1 MSIDERAAY
10 RILMARSMLVKSRRF
25 YGVLVSN
32 VEPVKSRQFPT
43 MATNGKQHFYNP
55 EFVDGLT
62 QVELEGVQVHET
74 EHDAR
79 HHSTRRGYRDHEK
92 WNIACDYAINIDLV
106 DEGWTLPKC
115 ALIDPKYRG
124 MSAEDIYRTRELDEQ
139 RNQPKPPEPEQP
151 EDEPEDDESDGE
163 NEGDDESKPD
173 EPDGDEPDSDDG
185 DNDESDNDNGNDG
198 EDDDND
204 EGSEEGE
211 GEGDEADEEGDEN
224 GNAQGDGAEG
234 DGEEDS
240 SSGSGSADG
249 GDDDASKQAQSHGD
263 PGGCGEV
270 IDAAED
276 VSENAE
282 LDAKW
287 ERITRQAVSLAKA
300 IGQLPGHISR
310 DIQKANEPGQ
320 DWRETLRA
328 WFDQG
333 ALQTETW
340 NRPNKRFCGAGLYLP
355 GRARDGINK
364 VAFLIDTSGSMDN
377 IALKCVEKETQAA
390 LDDGVI
396 DEAVIVY
403 GDTQVNRVD
412 SYRTGESIEFD
423 PRGGGG
429 TMLRPLFDYVAE
441 QVDDAALL
449 VVFTDMEFEDL
460 NSTPAPHCPVLFAA
474 TGYPDKVRQY
484 LANAP
489 WDSPGIDVGEH

>member
-1 MSIDERAAY
+1 MINLEGMSVDERAAY
-10 RILMARSMLVKSRRF
+10 RILRARSMLVKSRRF

-32 VEPVKSRQFPT
+32 VEPVPSRQVPT

-62 QVELEGVQVHET
+62 QVELEAVQVHET

-79 HHSTRRGYRDHEK
+79 HHSTRRGYRDHGK
-92 WNIACDYAINIDLV
+92 WNIACDYAINIDLI
-106 DEGWTLPKC
+106 DEGWKLPKC
-115 ALIDPKYRG
+115 ALIDSKYRG

-139 RNQPKPPEPEQP
+139 RNQPKPEEPQPP

-163 NEGDDESKPD
+163 DEGNDESKPD
-173 EPDGDEPDSDDG
+173 EPEGDEPDGDDG
-185 DNDESDNDNGNDG
+185 DSDESDNDDGSDG
-198 EDDDND
+198 EDYDD
-204 EGSEEGE
+204 GSESQE
-211 GEGDEADEEGDEN
+211 GEGDGDEGDES
-224 GNAQGDGAEG
+224 GNAQGDSAEG
-234 DGEEDS
+234 DGEEES
-240 SSGSGSADG
+240 SSGSGKANG
-249 GDDDASKQAQSHGD
+249 NGAEPKSHGD

-270 IDAAED
+270 LDAAEG

-282 LDAKW
+282 LDGKW
-287 ERITRQAVSLAKA
+287 ERIVRQAVSLAKA

-310 DIQKANEPGQ
+310 DIKKANEPGQ

-340 NRPNKRFCGAGLYLP
+340 NRPNKRFCGSGLYLP

-364 VAFLIDTSGSMDN
+364 VAFLIDTSGSMDT
-377 IALKCVEKETQAA
+377 IALKCIEKETQAA

-403 GDTQVNRVD
+403 GDTRVTKVD
-412 SYRTGESIEFD
+412 SYRTGEEIEFD
-423 PRGGGG
+423 PCGGGG

-441 QVDDAALL
+441 QVDDASLI

-460 NSTPAPHCPVLFAA
+460 NSTEPPHCPVLFAA
-474 TGYPDKVRQY
+474 TGYPEAVRRY